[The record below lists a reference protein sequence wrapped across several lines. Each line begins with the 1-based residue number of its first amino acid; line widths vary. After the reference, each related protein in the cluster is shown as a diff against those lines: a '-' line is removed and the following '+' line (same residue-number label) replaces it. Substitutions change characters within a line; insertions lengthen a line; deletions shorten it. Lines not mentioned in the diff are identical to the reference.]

1 MCGTRTPKGFTLIEM
16 MAVTLLIMIL
26 AGVVGLSFMNSRDGV
41 KFRKDGAQC
50 LTFLRLMW
58 DFSKTSNAPLVLQSE
73 NEGGRLAF
81 VDPRTGTREHL
92 RLESQ
97 ARVMGALLNDRFH
110 SLVQMGNGETA
121 GEPASEPA
129 GQADAVAGEGSS
141 AYLSEG
147 RGLTTLGL
155 LLALPGE
162 EEGVFKAGLLVRLNL
177 ITGKGKIEDWDPLQL
192 QGLLDQAQADQAL
205 TQEGQP

>member
-1 MCGTRTPKGFTLIEM
+1 MCGTRSLKGFTLIEM

-73 NEGGRLAF
+73 REGGLLAF
-81 VDPRTGTREHL
+81 VDPRTGTREHV
-92 RLESQ
+92 RLEST
-97 ARVMGALLNDRFH
+97 ARVLGALLNDRFH
-110 SLVQMGNGETA
+110 SLVQVTEGE
-121 GEPASEPA
+121 EDSE
-129 GQADAVAGEGSS
+129 GGGSS

-147 RGLTTLGL
+147 RGLTTLAL
-155 LLALPGE
+155 LLGLPAE
-162 EEGVFKAGLLVRLNL
+162 EEGVFKAGILVRLNL
-177 ITGKGKIEDWDPLQL
+177 ITGKGKIEDLDPQQL
-192 QGLLDQAQADQAL
+192 QTLLDEEQASQEHGA
-205 TQEGQP
+205 EGQP